1 LVPPPVPVLV
11 VFFGGGS
18 LGAPPSEPIGFFQ
31 LLWRVSPTD
40 DDTPVWML
48 VFDENRGVD
57 MLVLPLTMRASADV
71 AMAVSAISAP
81 PRVVDNFMAET
92 PGRRISPAR
101 WFLAGVRRFRIR
113 PIHCIAGAG

>member
-18 LGAPPSEPIGFFQ
+18 LGAPPSESNGFFQ

-57 MLVLPLTMRASADV
+57 MLVLPPIMRASADM
-71 AMAVSAISAP
+71 AMVSAISAP
-81 PRVVDNFMAET
+81 PRVIDNFMAET
-92 PGRRISPAR
+92 PGRMISPR
-101 WFLAGVRRFRIR
+101 PLVPCRR
-113 PIHCIAGAG
+113 PEVQDSADTCIAGAG